1 MTFIKFSYHTVS
13 CLYIPFFLKN
23 KIIILEQWTA
33 LYMTTSTPSVPFSK
47 PLGPRVLWNVLFSLE
62 CTNSSPMALHLLKQL
77 FPQVECRHCCWW
89 SVTKSCVTFATP
101 WTAACQAYSLSFTI
115 SQNLP
120 KLKSIESM
128 RSSNHL
134 ILCHPLLLP
143 SILPSIKVFSNSQFF
158 ASCGQIIAAA
168 ASASVL
174 PMNILRVDFL

>member
-1 MTFIKFSYHTVS
+1 MNNGHQLTWPPPT
-13 CLYIPFFLKN
+13 P
-23 KIIILEQWTA
+23 
-33 LYMTTSTPSVPFSK
+33 PSVSACV
-47 PLGPRVLWNVLFSLE
+47 PRVLWNVLFSLE
-62 CTNSSPMALHLLKQL
+62 CTHSSPMALHLLKQL
-77 FPQVECRHCCWW
+77 FPQVECRRCCCC

-134 ILCHPLLLP
+134 IICHPLLLP